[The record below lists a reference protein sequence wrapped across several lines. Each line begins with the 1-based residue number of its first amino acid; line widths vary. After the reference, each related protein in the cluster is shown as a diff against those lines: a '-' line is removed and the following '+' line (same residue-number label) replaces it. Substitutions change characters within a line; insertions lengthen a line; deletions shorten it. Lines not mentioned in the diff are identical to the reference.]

1 MLDRCARGSY
11 TLAHM
16 EYTPS
21 EAILKR
27 YADVLVKF
35 ALNDCKG
42 IKKGDVVRVTCPE
55 AAKPLYLAIQRSILE
70 AGGHMIGDFQP
81 DDDQVAGTGLA
92 RQFYE
97 KANPAQLDFFPKRMM
112 RGLVDDIDH
121 SIRILAPTDPQALK
135 GIDAKKMLR
144 RGVAVKPYRDW
155 TNEKEWKGK
164 FTWTIALYGTSAMA
178 KEAGLSPDE
187 YWHQIIRACY
197 LDETDPIATWK
208 KTYREL
214 DGYLKKL
221 NALAPK
227 TDTLHIEGPDAD
239 LWLKLGEKRAWLG
252 GSGRNMPSFE
262 LFTSPDWR
270 GTEGWVRFNQPL
282 YRYGNRIEGVELQF
296 KKGKVVKATAKT
308 NEPLLKQMIATPGAD
323 MVGEFSLT
331 DGRFSRITKF
341 MAETLYDENIG
352 GPQGNTHIAVGMS
365 YRDCYSGDVK
375 KMTSALAK
383 KLGYNDSSVHCDI
396 VSTEKRTV
404 TAHLKNGTT
413 KVIYTDGKFVL

>member
-1 MLDRCARGSY
+1 
-11 TLAHM
+11 M

-21 EAILKR
+21 DAILKR

-35 ALNDCKG
+35 ALGSGKG
-42 IKKGDVVRVTCPE
+42 IKKGEVVRVTCPE
-55 AAKPLYLAIQRSILE
+55 AAKPLYLAIQRAILE
-70 AGGHMIGDFQP
+70 AGGHMIGDYQP
-81 DDDQVAGTGLA
+81 SDDPVAGTGLS

-97 KANPAQLDFFPKRMM
+97 NASPAQLDFFPKRAM
-112 RGLVDDIDH
+112 RGLVDDVDH
-121 SIRILAPTDPQALK
+121 TVLILAPTDTQALK
-135 GIDAKKMLR
+135 GIDPKKILR
-144 RGVAVKPYRDW
+144 RGVAVKPFRDW
-155 TNEKEWKGK
+155 RNEKEWKGK
-164 FTWTIALYGTSAMA
+164 MTWTIALYGTAAAA

-197 LDETDPIATWK
+197 LDEKDPIATWK

-221 NALAPK
+221 NALSPK
-227 TDTLHIEGPDAD
+227 IEKLHVEGPDAD
-239 LWLKLGEKRAWLG
+239 LWLKLGESRAWLG

-270 GTEGWVRFNQPL
+270 GTDGWVRFNQPL
-282 YRYGNRIEGVELQF
+282 YRYGNRIEGIELHF
-296 KKGKVVKATAKT
+296 KKGVVTKATAKT
-308 NEPLLKQMIATPGAD
+308 NEQLLKQMIATPGAD
-323 MVGEFSLT
+323 KVGEFSLT
-331 DGRFSRITKF
+331 DGRYSRITKF

-365 YRDCYSGDVK
+365 YRDCYAGDVRK
-375 KMTSALAK
+375 FTAAQAK
-383 KLGYNDSSVHCDI
+383 KLGYNDSSVHTDM

-413 KVIYTDGKFVL
+413 KVIYQGGKFVL